1 MVWCVKVIT
10 TIHRRCIE
18 IGSEWIIFV
27 LLPASL
33 YDIWQYKVPNALL
46 GAAFLISLIRHVDAQ
61 GFTSLYPWLAGT
73 FVPIFLT
80 FIFFKLRMLGAS
92 DVKLY
97 AFVGS
102 VLGVSAVLQVLV
114 YSLFVGAVLAAAK
127 IICRRNLW
135 SRFFYLRCYICTC
148 VQERQ
153 LKPYYGRGRY
163 EKDGIVP
170 FTIAISIAAILSMP

>member
-1 MVWCVKVIT
+1 ML
-10 TIHRRCIE
+10 
-18 IGSEWIIFV
+18 V

-61 GFTSLYPWLAGT
+61 GFTGLYPWLAGT

-80 FIFFKLRMLGAS
+80 FIFFRLRMLGAS

-102 VLGVSAVLQVLV
+102 VLGVSAVVQVLV
-114 YSLFVGAVLAAAK
+114 YSVFAGAVLAAAK

-135 SRFFYLRCYICTC
+135 SRFFYLRCYICAC

-153 LKPYYGRGRY
+153 LKPYVGQ
-163 EKDGIVP
+163 ESQEEDSVVP
-170 FTIAISIAAILSMP
+170 FTVAISIAAILSL

>member
-1 MVWCVKVIT
+1 MK
-10 TIHRRCIE
+10 
-18 IGSEWIIFV
+18 IGSEWIMLV

-33 YDIWQYKVPNALL
+33 YDIRQYKVPNALL

-61 GFTSLYPWLAGT
+61 GFTGLYLWLAGT

-114 YSLFVGAVLAAAK
+114 YSVFVGAVLAVAK
-127 IICRRNLW
+127 IICRRNLI
-135 SRFFYLRCYICTC
+135 SRFFYLRCYVCTC

-153 LKPYYGRGRY
+153 LKPYYGQEAY
-163 EKDGIVP
+163 EDDGIVP
-170 FTIAISIAAILSMP
+170 FTIAISIAAILSVQ